1 MRNLMLG
8 SRQTRPLARGRGAL
22 ALAALLGLGAC
33 ATGAG
38 PLPVGSVIERARQ
51 ECARL
56 RETTLS
62 RPVQTPVDAKLAE
75 LDQLLAAGQSDAALE
90 RARTL
95 SSACSA
101 EAEQR
106 SGLLVLSVDVEA
118 IRSRVGARRYG
129 QYRWLAEHGDY
140 SSAIF
145 CGQALLKGDPGGC
158 EGAPVAAA
166 PLAEASRAPGVAP
179 APQVSGPA
187 VSHDWDA
194 TEGDDD
200 TSAAVASGAGSPPAP
215 AETLR
220 RRATAAPSRT
230 ASWVAFGTGAAALV
244 AGGILA
250 GLATQRRA
258 DLADR
263 CPDCSRAEIDGGKH
277 LALGADLAF
286 GVGLTAAVTGLVLW
300 WVGPGAEARAPARAA
315 AAGATAVGRAEPHQ
329 RLAPRLDITVRSV
342 GASWAF

>member
-1 MRNLMLG
+1 VRNLMLG
-8 SRQTRPLARGRGAL
+8 SRQTRPLARGRGVL
-22 ALAALLGLGAC
+22 GLAALLGLGAC
-33 ATGAG
+33 ATSAG

-90 RARTL
+90 RARAL

-118 IRSRVGARRYG
+118 IRSRVGARRFG

-158 EGAPVAAA
+158 EGAPVAARSPSENCCADRSRRCGSA
-166 PLAEASRAPGVAP
+166 PVLTYRPVRPAPVLAAPRARPARDILRRAP
-179 APQVSGPA
+179 SIL
-187 VSHDWDA
+187 S
-194 TEGDDD
+194 
-200 TSAAVASGAGSPPAP
+200 
-215 AETLR
+215 R
-220 RRATAAPSRT
+220 RLALAL
-230 ASWVAFGTGAAALV
+230 AAALTTSCSFALDFGFESRETRRDAAASV
-244 AGGILA
+244 DAGPQIDAALVRDRGGGA
-250 GLATQRRA
+250 RARRA
-258 DLADR
+258 AGR
-263 CPDCSRAEIDGGKH
+263 R
-277 LALGADLAF
+277 
-286 GVGLTAAVTGLVLW
+286 
-300 WVGPGAEARAPARAA
+300 RPA
-315 AAGATAVGRAEPHQ
+315 
-329 RLAPRLDITVRSV
+329 
-342 GASWAF
+342 